1 MKIFAISVIY
11 LLSLGAFALETRE
24 QILSRQDFYSGQS
37 YSLIDWEGLDTVQW
51 LDFDEWKDDIALK
64 DAEPSWRRN
73 LRERGLSE
81 MIGRALECVGECK
94 LFRGDGAS
102 SLRLRSQVMEGDEI
116 VTSKDSYA
124 WLFLMDGTMLRIS
137 PNTSISFKEIN
148 ISKDVVFHHARLNY
162 GHALWLARQNEQY
175 PVNSLK
181 ETDAL
186 FLPLNLF
193 EANIFPEA
201 KPINETGFYV
211 DQKTEPA
218 SKLQY
223 ERLNQLIVENN
234 EWAGS
239 KKSILFLVMQNGT
252 VIAENPMLEAVALPG
267 NESYVKNRLSSE
279 VGLSNERTTT
289 ATAYMRGYSNDS
301 SQSLTTGQWYRY
313 DDRGRNLEQLSDSS
327 KFSMVEY
334 LTQRIPTINVAREL
348 FLKELSKFV
357 FDQKISRLKLA
368 ARWGYRLW
376 DGNLENGE
384 IKRRAEFMVEYSRRS
399 ETTLL
404 VETDKFNRMMKER
417 GETVTASRW
426 SDEFYLRA
434 IDAYALSPERA
445 RNQAVEGEILNSTTK
460 PLWKIMNARKNF

>member
-1 MKIFAISVIY
+1 MKIIAISVIY

-24 QILSRQDFYSGQS
+24 QILSRQDFYLGQS

-51 LDFDEWKDDIALK
+51 LDFAEWKDDIALK

-81 MIGRALECVGECK
+81 MVGRALECVGECK

-124 WLFLMDGTMLRIS
+124 WVFLMDGTMLRIS

-148 ISKDVVFHHARLNY
+148 ISKEVIFHHARLNY
-162 GHALWLARQNEQY
+162 GHALWLSRQADQY
-175 PVNSLK
+175 PVNGLK

-186 FLPLNLF
+186 FLPLNF
-193 EANIFPEA
+193 FQANLFPEA
-201 KPINETGFYV
+201 KPIVETGFFV
-211 DQKTEPA
+211 DEKVEPI

-223 ERLNQLIVENN
+223 ERLNKLIAENN
-234 EWAGS
+234 EWANG
-239 KKSILFLVMQNGT
+239 KKTILFLVMQNGT
-252 VIAENPMLEAVALPG
+252 VVVENPLFEAIALPG

-279 VGLSNERTTT
+279 IGLTSERETT
-289 ATAYMRGYSNDS
+289 ATAYMRGYSNES
-301 SQSLTTGQWYRY
+301 TQNLMTGSWYRY
-313 DDRGRNLEQLSDSS
+313 DDRGRNLEQLNDST
-327 KFSMVEY
+327 KFAMVEY

-348 FLKELSKFV
+348 FLKEGSKFV
-357 FDQKISRLKLA
+357 FDPKISRLKLA
-368 ARWGYRLW
+368 ARWGYRQWVGDLQ
-376 DGNLENGE
+376 NGE
-384 IKRRAEFMVEYSRRS
+384 IKKRVDFMIEYSRRS

-404 VETDKFNRMMKER
+404 IETEKFNRMMRER
-417 GETVTASRW
+417 GEKVTAAKW

-445 RNQAVEGEILNSTTK
+445 RNQAVEGETLNSTTK